1 MCNLSRDHQLIS
13 VVNLISWGSLN
24 GDSTSLHDCW
34 VVLASEWKH
43 SPALKVDLSVYLFV
57 LPHIMLAGFQ
67 AKLYQ
72 YNKVEV
78 HAFLWASLSNHR
90 ASLFFISLS
99 YFLYQLSFLYQFII
113 FSLSVK
119 AVTKVYLGLS
129 RDAFISPLDE
139 KQCQSHSERRASWA
153 KCACVAIF
161 GKHHEPRPFR
171 SIL

>member
-72 YNKVEV
+72 YNKVEA
-78 HAFLWASLSNHR
+78 HAFLWASLSNNR
-90 ASLFFISLS
+90 ASLL
-99 YFLYQLSFLYQFII
+99 